1 MKVHRII
8 TTIEV
13 ENDNS
18 ITSVEVTN
26 LHPTNNDI
34 PLAVTNITT
43 NGSANNIEQVYYSIS
58 KRRLA
63 IADKLK
69 SIARSINDG
78 LDDYECGIFS
88 RDYND
93 SECNDETKVD

>member
-18 ITSVEVTN
+18 ITSVELIN
-26 LHPTNNDI
+26 LHPTNDDI
-34 PLAVTNITT
+34 LLAITNLTT
-43 NGSANNIEQVYYSIS
+43 NGNADDITKVYDSVNKS
-58 KRRLA
+58 RLG

-69 SIARSINDG
+69 SIARIIDNSLDGYDYNVVADDNSTNEINDD
-78 LDDYECGIFS
+78 LLL
-88 RDYND
+88 
-93 SECNDETKVD
+93 

>member
-18 ITSVEVTN
+18 ITSIELTKLYPAN
-26 LHPTNNDI
+26 ADI

-43 NGSANNIEQVYYSIS
+43 NGSANNIEQVYKVIDDY
-58 KRRLA
+58 RLV
-63 IADKLK
+63 IRDKLK

-78 LDDYECGIFS
+78 LDDYECGIIG

-93 SECNDETKVD
+93 SECNDETKAD

>member
-8 TTIEV
+8 AIIEV

-26 LHPTNNDI
+26 LRPTNNDI

-43 NGSANNIEQVYYSIS
+43 NGSAKDIEQIYKVIDDY
-58 KRRLA
+58 RLV
-63 IADKLK
+63 IRDKLK

-78 LDDYECGIFS
+78 LDDYE
-88 RDYND
+88 RDEITDDNTTNEIND
-93 SECNDETKVD
+93 DGLI

>member
-18 ITSVEVTN
+18 ITSVELTKLYPASDCILLAITN
-26 LHPTNNDI
+26 M
-34 PLAVTNITT
+34 TT
-43 NGSANNIEQVYYSIS
+43 NGNADDITKVYDSVNKS
-58 KRRLA
+58 RLG

-69 SIARSINDG
+69 SIARIINDS
-78 LDDYECGIFS
+78 LDNYE
-88 RDYND
+88 RDEITDANTINEIND
-93 SECNDETKVD
+93 DSLL

>member
-43 NGSANNIEQVYYSIS
+43 NGSAKDIEQIYKVIDDY
-58 KRRLA
+58 RLV
-63 IADKLK
+63 IRDKLK

-78 LDDYECGIFS
+78 LDDHK
-88 RDYND
+88 RDEITND
-93 SECNDETKVD
+93 NTINEFNYDEVL

>member
-18 ITSVEVTN
+18 ITSIELIN
-26 LHPTNNDI
+26 LHLANSDI
-34 PLAVTNITT
+34 LLAITDITT
-43 NGSANNIEQVYYSIS
+43 NGSAKDIEQIYKVIDDY
-58 KRRLA
+58 RLV
-63 IADKLK
+63 IRDKLK

-78 LDDYECGIFS
+78 LDDYECGIFG

-93 SECNDETKVD
+93 SECNDETKAD